1 MKDLEELRKEIDVID
16 RQLVALFEQR
26 MEVVTGGAE
35 YKLAHGLPVLNA
47 GREQRVL
54 EKCVSLLEN
63 KDYSD
68 AVTRWMQVTMA
79 LSREAQEK
87 FLAQGEPR
95 RTGRM
100 E

>member
-26 MEVVTGGAE
+26 MEVVTGVAE

-47 GREQRVL
+47 GREQKVL

-63 KDYSD
+63 RDYSD
-68 AVTRWMQVTMA
+68 AVTRWMQTTMT

-95 RTGRM
+95 GDGMT